1 MASSMDSTYEEI
13 QGAVVSIIL
22 GEEQT
27 TYGSD
32 QFASLEHS
40 VIEVVARRRGIIGP
54 NPALPDAATVKE
66 LVRDVFWDLF
76 RQGFITPGLNS
87 SNPNLPY
94 FRISHFGKKSLAS
107 SRPFRFHD
115 SSSYIKL
122 VSGNVPDISDRTIEY
137 LEEAVSTFYSGS
149 LLASAVMLGVAAE
162 LEFLRVV
169 DVAASLDVTK
179 KEFTKIQEERFIRG
193 KLQKF
198 IPEVKRIEKSLD
210 REATEDLETN
220 FAAIQSILRISRNE
234 AGHPSSAQ
242 PTRENTYVN
251 LQLFVPFARQ
261 LMRLRTSLHSLDAGS
276 KLGKG

>member
-1 MASSMDSTYEEI
+1 MASSMDATYEEI
-13 QGAVVSIIL
+13 QGAVVSVIL
-22 GEEQT
+22 GEEHT

-32 QFASLEHS
+32 QFQNLEHS
-40 VIEVVARRRGIIGP
+40 VIEVLARRRGLSGP
-54 NPALPDAATVKE
+54 NPALPDAAIVKE

-76 RQGFITPGLNS
+76 RQGFITPGLNN
-87 SNPNLPY
+87 SNPNLPF
-94 FRISHFGKKSLAS
+94 FRLSHFGKNSLAS
-107 SRPFRFHD
+107 GRPFRFHD

-122 VSGNVPDISDRTIEY
+122 VLGNVPDISERTIEY

-169 DVAASLDVTK
+169 DLAAELDVTK
-179 KEFTKIQEERFIRG
+179 REFSKVQEERFVRG
-193 KLQKF
+193 KLLKF
-198 IPEVKRIEKSLD
+198 IPEIKKIEKSLD

-234 AGHPSSAQ
+234 AGHPSSAH

-261 LMRLRTSLHSLDAGS
+261 LMRLRTSLQSLDAGS
-276 KLGKG
+276 KPGKA